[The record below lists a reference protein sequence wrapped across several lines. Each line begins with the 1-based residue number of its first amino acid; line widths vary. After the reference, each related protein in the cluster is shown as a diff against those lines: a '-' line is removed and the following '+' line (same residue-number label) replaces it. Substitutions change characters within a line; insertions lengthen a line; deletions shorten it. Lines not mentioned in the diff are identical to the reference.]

1 MGFRG
6 GMMVLAAVICGA
18 GGFAAGARP
27 PVGAASRL
35 DVAGLT
41 PGMAAA
47 DAERVLRSGGWSL
60 EPFRDDS
67 WKMTLDKVRARQRGQ
82 FVTGASDGL
91 GGWDGRKGDERLEVR
106 LHPTPG
112 GGIVEGVVYRA
123 PLAGRTSARF
133 RSELAQ
139 RYGSPTLPKASLYR
153 DGAVWCSAGD
163 SECARGRGGGRLPYI
178 VSAFDEAA
186 SGQVRLML
194 FEGSAAKA
202 AWERQRDAAAGS
214 ASLAKP
220 SF

>member
-1 MGFRG
+1 MGFRSG
-6 GMMVLAAVICGA
+6 AMVLVAVACGA
-18 GGFAAGARP
+18 GGFAAVARS

-35 DVAGLT
+35 DVAGVT

-47 DAERVLRSGGWSL
+47 DAERILRGGGWSL
-60 EPFRDDS
+60 EPYRDDS
-67 WKMTLDKVRARQRGQ
+67 WKKTVEKARARQRGQ
-82 FVTGASDGL
+82 FVTGAPDGL
-91 GGWDGRKGDERLEVR
+91 GGWDGRKGEERLEVR

-133 RSELAQ
+133 RSDLAQ
-139 RYGSPTLPKASLYR
+139 RYGTPTVSNASLYR

-163 SECARGRGGGRLPYI
+163 AECARGRGGGRLPYI

-194 FEGSAAKA
+194 FEGSSAKA
-202 AWERQRDAAAGS
+202 SWERMRDAAAG
-214 ASLAKP
+214 ASPSTKP